1 MQCVDRTREV
11 ATVLFL
17 PRAELAAL
25 FGRARYRAFQFEV
38 EDEHVVSDEHE
49 PMRRYLAGLVPLD
62 PDDYPVLWK
71 EWEDLS
77 DATTA
82 RGVAMQRVRV
92 VTEPL
97 TDYIRFLHAVT
108 DRNQAHGEEIRWLPR
123 HRLRPDDYT
132 TDEWCLIDDDTLAWT
147 LFDDEDF
154 VGYGLTRDPIE
165 VGRAVAVRDALWEK
179 AVPHTDYLP
188 GAG

>member
-1 MQCVDRTREV
+1 MVTL
-11 ATVLFL
+11 LFL
-17 PRAELAAL
+17 PRAELASL
-25 FGRARYRAFQFEV
+25 FEQARYRAFQFEV
-38 EDEHVVSDEHE
+38 EDDHVVSDEHE
-49 PMRRYLAGLVPLD
+49 PMRRYQAGLVPLD

-108 DRNQAHGEEIRWLPR
+108 DRNQAHGEDIRWLPR
-123 HRLRPDDYT
+123 HWCPPEDYT

-147 LFDDEDF
+147 LFDAEDF
-154 VGYGLTRDPIE
+154 VGYGLTHDPVE
-165 VGRAVAVRDALWEK
+165 VARAIAIRDALWAK
-179 AVPHTDYLP
+179 AVTHTDYVP
-188 GAG
+188 GADLP